1 MSSESDGTV
10 ELSAEEKARRER
22 MMIAQATGILQY
34 YWSANSEYILVPAGN
49 TLWMFKVSTGKM
61 EPLPV
66 SDVQAKGEVIDPQLS
81 PDSYYVSYLVSYLRE
96 DNNLYVFHLPTR
108 QEIAIT
114 TDGSFTIR
122 NGVAEFVAQ
131 EEMSRM
137 TGYWRSIHT
146 RYLAFKLKLVEVQR
160 GFSARRESFE
170 RLQVQD
176 GGSETTSDLGDL
188 LPSDYIRTPL
198 TESEPNAYVNL
209 VGDSDLYFC
218 SRNKRLCSKK
228 IFFWLSEREAGFESI
243 FIGTYAKV
251 EGDKEPK
258 LFRLTDKI
266 GDKDSPFFG
275 QHYVVDSI
283 EFVDEDNCHLYF
295 TGRKSSP
302 IEKHLN
308 RLDFGQLID
317 KLDAV
322 DDKVALVECADAC
335 ITQVTAKNGFHN
347 VSFSPNGLYNTSSC

>member
-137 TGYWRSIHT
+137 TGYWWSIHT
-146 RYLAFKLKLVEVQR
+146 RYLAFTRIDESYVENVQR
-160 GFSARRESFE
+160 NEVYANGVRMTHQRYPYAGKQNV
-170 RLQVQD
+170 RLQ
-176 GGSETTSDLGDL
+176 LGIVGLSMIQGRDDADSSGKL
-188 LPSDYIRTPL
+188 WIPL
-198 TESEPNAYVNL
+198 DQE
-209 VGDSDLYFC
+209 
-218 SRNKRLCSKK
+218 
-228 IFFWLSEREAGFESI
+228 
-243 FIGTYAKV
+243 
-251 EGDKEPK
+251 
-258 LFRLTDKI
+258 
-266 GDKDSPFFG
+266 
-275 QHYVVDSI
+275 
-283 EFVDEDNCHLYF
+283 
-295 TGRKSSP
+295 
-302 IEKHLN
+302 
-308 RLDFGQLID
+308 
-317 KLDAV
+317 
-322 DDKVALVECADAC
+322 
-335 ITQVTAKNGFHN
+335 
-347 VSFSPNGLYNTSSC
+347 

>member
-1 MSSESDGTV
+1 MDTS
-10 ELSAEEKARRER
+10 
-22 MMIAQATGILQY
+22 
-34 YWSANSEYILVPAGN
+34 
-49 TLWMFKVSTGKM
+49 
-61 EPLPV
+61 
-66 SDVQAKGEVIDPQLS
+66 
-81 PDSYYVSYLVSYLRE
+81 
-96 DNNLYVFHLPTR
+96 
-108 QEIAIT
+108 
-114 TDGSFTIR
+114 GSR
-122 NGVAEFVAQ
+122 
-131 EEMSRM
+131 
-137 TGYWRSIHT
+137 
-146 RYLAFKLKLVEVQR
+146 VEVQR

-170 RLQVQD
+170 RLQVQ
-176 GGSETTSDLGDL
+176 DL

-243 FIGTYAKV
+243 FIGTDAKV

-258 LFRLTDKI
+258 LFCLTDEI
-266 GDKDSPFFG
+266 GDKDDSPFFG
-275 QHYVVDSI
+275 QQYVVDSI